1 MRPLL
6 AAGFAVA
13 LLLMGCERAQ
23 PAPPQLS
30 RADAKAFLEGGD
42 LQKSHLSPYIRGK
55 AVVLSRTGQGF
66 EGEVQKLLPAALR
79 AETPSDVQTVVWLD
93 WSTEKIPG
101 LEYSS
106 FVRDGKSQRVPALA
120 WVADVTVIDWSR
132 KLILGGPRFTGSA
145 PTGRYLTENRDEVL
159 RLGGITGPRP
169 FQEIATYLDETSR
182 SIVVPP

>member
-1 MRPLL
+1 MRLL
-6 AAGFAVA
+6 RPVGFAVA
-13 LLLMGCERAQ
+13 LLLMGCDRAR

-30 RADAKAFLEGGD
+30 IADAKAFLEDGG
-42 LQKSHLSPYIRGK
+42 LQKSHLSPYVRGK
-55 AVVLSRTGQGF
+55 VVVLSRTGPVF
-66 EGEVQKLLPAALR
+66 EAEVQKLLPAALR
-79 AETPSDVQTVVWLD
+79 AETRSDVQTVVWLD

-101 LEYSS
+101 LEYGT

-145 PTGRYLTENRDEVL
+145 PTGQYLTPSREDLL
-159 RLGGITGPRP
+159 RLGGVTGPRP

-182 SIVVPP
+182 SIAVPP